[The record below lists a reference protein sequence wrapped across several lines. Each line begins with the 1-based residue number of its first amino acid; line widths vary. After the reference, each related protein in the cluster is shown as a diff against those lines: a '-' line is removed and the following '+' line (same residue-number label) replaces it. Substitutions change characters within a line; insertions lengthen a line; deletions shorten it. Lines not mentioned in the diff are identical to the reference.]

1 MLLLLISEDQT
12 SATVPTT
19 VSPDYLPCWGNNI
32 VQVWRRIFVSQCAL
46 SLLPGVWL
54 SSWLVCARNLHQHTF
69 LSVPSIDILLLTLNG
84 FHFICTTK
92 HLLVTITHYCY
103 MYDLSPYQIDTQSFW
118 ERLYWLYP
126 RSLGVNENSDTS
138 NIQEYAGCLEKIVS
152 AIFCVTLY

>member
-19 VSPDYLPCWGNNI
+19 VSPDYLPCCWGNNI

-118 ERLYWLYP
+118 ERLYLLYP
-126 RSLGVNENSDTS
+126 RSLWKFWYIKHSRICRLS
-138 NIQEYAGCLEKIVS
+138 RKS
-152 AIFCVTLY
+152 AIFWVTLY

>member
-19 VSPDYLPCWGNNI
+19 VS
-32 VQVWRRIFVSQCAL
+32 
-46 SLLPGVWL
+46 LLVEQYCSGMEEDICQSVRPGVWL

-103 MYDLSPYQIDTQSFW
+103 MYDLSLYQIDTQSFW
-118 ERLYWLYP
+118 ERLYLLYP
-126 RSLGVNENSDTS
+126 RSLWKFWYIKHSRICRLS
-138 NIQEYAGCLEKIVS
+138 RKS